1 MAWPPAAAKLV
12 VNVAVPPVPTA
23 TVPRTTL
30 PSLNVT
36 VPVGVPAPGATAATV
51 AVKVTAWPVT
61 AGLTDDP
68 RATVVAAR
76 LTVTVAAAEVLSAK
90 PLVPAEGGGQRVG
103 ADAQRHREGGL
114 AGGVDRRG
122 AQDRGA
128 VAEGD
133 GADRRARLARSR
145 WPSASRSAR
154 RRRSRSTC

>member
-1 MAWPPAAAKLV
+1 M
-12 VNVAVPPVPTA
+12 
-23 TVPRTTL
+23 

-76 LTVTVAAAEVLSAK
+76 LTVTVTAAEVLSAK
-90 PLVPAEGGGQRVG
+90 PPVPAKEAVS
-103 ADAQRHREGGL
+103 AWVPTPSDTAEGGL

-128 VAEGD
+128 VEEGD
-133 GADRRARLARSR
+133 GAGRHPRLGGHGGRQRTRLPEDGGRA
-145 WPSASRSAR
+145 
-154 RRRSRSTC
+154 STC